1 MPEQC
6 FRAFQAQQKAL
17 KTRAKTNAIV
27 GLPAASPSQQQQKH
41 SQPVKKAAANDG
53 AVRARTKKQSRRR
66 SAKRMSSKMH
76 VNVKATLR
84 SSNVGI
90 KKGKEVRRKEPRRRA
105 LREGQMGSRLRQ
117 RKWRERASEVGK
129 AAPFALLTQVV

>member
-17 KTRAKTNAIV
+17 KTRTKTNSI
-27 GLPAASPSQQQQKH
+27 ASPPASQQRH
-41 SQPVKKAAANDG
+41 SQPVKKAANDG
-53 AVRARTKKQSRRR
+53 AVRARSKKQSRRR
-66 SAKRMSSKMH
+66 SAKRMSGKMH

-90 KKGKEVRRKEPRRRA
+90 KKGKEVRRREPRRRA

-117 RKWRERASEVGK
+117 RKWRERASEIGK
-129 AAPFALLTQVV
+129 GAPFALLTQVV